1 MTGITDTGRRTLD
14 FYTTDG
20 CHLCD
25 RALAMLRPVAE
36 RRGFAVAP
44 REIVGDTAAEA
55 AYGESIPVVRRA
67 DSGRELYWP
76 FSETDLYRFL
86 L

>member
-1 MTGITDTGRRTLD
+1 MTDTTDAGRQALD
-14 FYTTDG
+14 FYTTEG

-25 RALAMLRPVAE
+25 EALAMLRPVAA
-36 RRGFAVAP
+36 RRGFTVTP
-44 REIVGDTAAEA
+44 REIVGDAAAEA
-55 AYGESIPVVRRA
+55 AYGEAIPVVRRA
-67 DSGRELYWP
+67 DSGHELRWP

>member
-1 MTGITDTGRRTLD
+1 MTGITHGGRRTLD

-25 RALAMLRPVAE
+25 QALEMLWPVAE
-36 RRGFAVAP
+36 RRGFTVAP
-44 REIVGDTAAEA
+44 REIIGDAAAES
-55 AYGESIPVVRRA
+55 AYGERIPVVRRA
-67 DSGRELYWP
+67 DSGRELFWP